1 MESPEQIIH
10 RLRKERKSG
19 NSEIR
24 QELAELLM
32 RQAHIRAGERAF
44 NLSIP
49 LIDEAVGIVREL
61 VDEGQIEFRAG
72 IGRCLLFRAINIHLR
87 DGYAAALT
95 AFDEVIQY
103 LVAIVADGDRDGRS
117 ELAVALMNKA
127 DILNNPLGAYS
138 AAIGIQDQAI
148 RIWQKMVDEGD
159 SEYCG
164 QLATAML
171 ARADSRL
178 LSGDRP
184 SALNDYRETVELVRR
199 EIEQGELELRGNL
212 IHALSKLTR
221 LYELLGEYPEAFETS
236 AELVQL
242 VQTLVEEG
250 DSAAE
255 PMLTSFHLQRGMLFE
270 RVGDPKSA
278 LGEYNLCRDV
288 YHRLDQNRELGDP
301 GEYFFLTGFANVM
314 MCRGN
319 MLSDMKRFDE
329 AKASFEEAIRNYK
342 RASEFRPEEDDDE
355 TFVPYSLAVVQLNY
369 ANMLT
374 AQGKLAEVVPLQESA
389 MAALHRRMDAGHPEI
404 MPNLLSAYRKMVNVQ
419 RMLGDQSAVFAW
431 ADKLIEFTEKAVD
444 DGMLEYRSA
453 LADAYYLR
461 AVCFHDLEEFDQ
473 TIRDNRR
480 AVRWFREI
488 ADEEIDSPEVG
499 NAKVQWSFLLHQIAL
514 LFAGRGRVNDAIDEF
529 QRAVDDITALYDE
542 GNTRA
547 ETDVMLVLTQFSEF
561 LGEVLRK
568 EVDKRETDDYR
579 RWEALAHEVATR
591 GLEFEEKRNAEQS
604 DGDSSNAAKLA
615 FFHYRRGE
623 SLAVQGRVDAIDE
636 FKLAA
641 DNWEKVIRAV
651 ERERVIA
658 EFHAKEAAANDPD
671 RADHPVQP
679 DLSGMFPQLMHYYGE
694 FRQAL
699 QAIARCYTGMRRF
712 EEALEPLRRDVD
724 VARRM
729 LRVGGLGAEL
739 LILSLQSYA
748 VGLERAGLTIEA
760 AGHFEEMFTLLQ
772 QRIELQPINPIDLSL
787 MKHCFN
793 AYALFL
799 AKHED
804 VDKANAVMKRLIDIL
819 DSCVELPSPEVWLD
833 ACRGLDVCGFWTDGD
848 ELVHIFEKECQLIA
862 RHPEFET
869 NNELKEHH
877 EMIAKEIDTI

>member
-10 RLRKERKSG
+10 RLRRERKSG
-19 NSEIR
+19 NAEIR

-32 RQAHIRAGERAF
+32 RQAHIRAGERTF
-44 NLSIP
+44 DLSIP
-49 LIDEAVGIVREL
+49 LIDEAIGIVREL
-61 VDEGQIEFRAG
+61 VDEGQVEFRSG
-72 IGRCLLFRAINIHLR
+72 IGRCLLFRAINIRFR

-103 LVAIVADGDRDGRS
+103 LVGIVADGAHDGRS

-127 DILNNPLGAYS
+127 DILNDPLGAYS

-159 SEYCG
+159 GEYCG
-164 QLATAML
+164 QLVTAML

-178 LSGDRP
+178 LSGDRAN
-184 SALNDYRETVELVRR
+184 ALNDYRETVEFVHGK
-199 EIEQGELELRGNL
+199 IEQGDLELRGNL

-221 LYELLGEYPEAFETS
+221 LYEQLGDYSEAFGTS
-236 AELVQL
+236 AEQVQL

-255 PMLTSFHLQRGMLFE
+255 AMLTAFHIQRGMLFE
-270 RVGDPKSA
+270 RIGDPKSA
-278 LGEYNLCRDV
+278 LAEYNLCRDV
-288 YHRLDQNRELGDP
+288 YHRLNQNRECGDP
-301 GEYFFLTGFANVM
+301 GEYFLLTGYANTM

-329 AKASFEEAIRNYK
+329 AKTSFEEAIRNYK
-342 RASEFRPEEDDDE
+342 RSSEFRPVEDDDE
-355 TFVPYSLAVVQLNY
+355 TFVSYSIAVVQLNY

-374 AQGKLAEVVPLQESA
+374 AQGKLAEVIPLQESA
-389 MAALHRRMDAGHPEI
+389 MAALHRRMDVGHPEI

-419 RMLGDQSAVFAW
+419 RMIGDRPAVFAW
-431 ADKLIEFTEKAVD
+431 ADKLIAFTEKAVD

-461 AVCFHDLEEFDQ
+461 AVCFHEVEDFDQ

-480 AVRWFREI
+480 AVRLFREI
-488 ADEEIDSPEVG
+488 ADEEIDSPEVD
-499 NAKVQWSFLLHQIAL
+499 NAKVQWSFLLHQVAL
-514 LFAGRGRVNDAIDEF
+514 LFAGQGRIDDAIGEF
-529 QRAVDDITALYDE
+529 QRAVDDITALHEE

-547 ETDVMLVLTQFSEF
+547 ADDIMLVLTQFSEF

-568 EVDKRETDDYR
+568 EIDQRETDDYR

-591 GLEFEEKRNAEQS
+591 GLEFEAKRNAGRA
-604 DGDSSNAAKLA
+604 DDSSNAAKLA

-623 SLAVQGRVDAIDE
+623 SLAIQGSVDAIDE

-641 DNWEKVIRAV
+641 DNWEKVIREV
-651 ERERVIA
+651 ERERLIA
-658 EFHAKEAAANDPD
+658 EYHAKEAAANDPD
-671 RADHPVQP
+671 HADTPP
-679 DLSGMFPQLMHYYGE
+679 DLSATLPRLMHYYGE

-699 QAIARCYTGMRRF
+699 QAIARCYTGMRLF
-712 EEALEPLRRDVD
+712 EETLEPLRRDVD

-729 LRVGGLGAEL
+729 LRTGGLGTEL

-748 VGLERAGLTIEA
+748 AGLEKTGRTAEA
-760 AGHFEEMFTLLQ
+760 AEHFEEMFALLQ
-772 QRIELQPINPIDLSL
+772 PRIESAPINPIDLSL
-787 MKHCFN
+787 MKHCFC
-793 AYALFL
+793 AYALFH
-799 AKHED
+799 AKHEEAN
-804 VDKANAVMKRLIDIL
+804 KATAVMKRLLDVL
-819 DSCVELPSPEVWLD
+819 DSSVELPSSGVWLD
-833 ACRGLDVCGFWTDGD
+833 ACRGLDICGFWTEGD
-848 ELVHIFEKECQLIA
+848 ELVKIFEKERQLIA

-869 NNELKEHH
+869 NDELKEHH
-877 EMIAKEIDTI
+877 EMIAKEIEELR